1 MLLARWLECGS
12 SLLALVEPMRGV
24 DVGARA
30 DIYTALRR
38 MAADGAAI
46 VVATSDY
53 EEVVQLA
60 GRAVVMIRGRVT
72 RELAGGQITT
82 ESLMDAAGG

>member
-1 MLLARWLECGS
+1 MLLARWFECGS